1 MQLTQNLYDHFAEKA
16 RGARVTRLSVGLKYT
31 AVQTDDGGMGVAF
44 TYAGNAHGC
53 ARKGEYRDYE
63 GEPAIEL
70 LPAIID
76 SSPLNRSLGL
86 ALVNALNHSRAAE
99 LPEESGEPA
108 WMEAFGIGSETRV
121 AMVGFFKPLM
131 KKFKERGATVDILDD
146 LKGVG
151 NRSEFLEKLKDRT
164 QVLLLTSTSILND
177 STEEML
183 ARLNPEA
190 KTVMIGP
197 STPLVPDAFRHLP
210 VHMLAGTLPEDQTGV
225 LKAVRHGQG
234 TPVIHRFSRK
244 VYAAMAPL
252 AG

>member
-16 RGARVTRLSVGLKYT
+16 QNTRLTRLSVGLKYT

-44 TYAGNAHGC
+44 TYVGNAHC
-53 ARKGEYRDYE
+53 RSPNGEYRDYE
-63 GEPAIEL
+63 GTSAIEL
-70 LPAIID
+70 LPAITD
-76 SSPLNRSLGL
+76 PAPLKRSIGL
-86 ALVNALNHSRAAE
+86 ALVNALNHSRAAQ

-108 WMEAFGIGSETRV
+108 WMDAFGVGAGTRV

-131 KKFKERGATVDILDD
+131 KKFKERGAAVDILDD

-151 NRSEFLEKLKDRT
+151 NRAEFREKLKSQT

-197 STPLVPDAFRHLP
+197 STPLAPEAFRHLP
-210 VHMLAGTLPEDQTGV
+210 VQMLAGTLPEDQIGV
-225 LKAVRHGQG
+225 LKAVRHGEG

-244 VYAAMAPL
+244 VYAVTPKA
-252 AG
+252 